1 MLEHPTPN
9 GSIVAERLGDRGS
22 PQVYGTNRVCARDD
36 CEVRLSMY
44 NSSECC
50 ALHDVSMLS
59 SSPAKGFA
67 RRRRRRPSVAHS
79 A

>member
-1 MLEHPTPN
+1 VLEHPTPN
-9 GSIVAERLGDRGS
+9 GSIVGERLGDHGS
-22 PQVYGTNRVCARDD
+22 PQVYGSNRICAHDG

-44 NSSECC
+44 NSADSC

-59 SSPAKGFA
+59 SSPAKGFS
-67 RRRRRRPSVAHS
+67 RRRRRRSPVSNS